1 MLRQIEGRERKGPQ
15 RMRCLN
21 GITDSM
27 DMNLSKLQKI
37 VDAQAAG
44 VLQSMA
50 SQKSDSTQ

>member
-37 VDAQAAG
+37 VEAEAAG

-50 SQKSDSTQ
+50 SLKSDSTQ